1 MLAIL
6 MSIHSKHI
14 INIFDEEKLR
24 EIRKKFPI
32 DYRGWIYIYCC
43 QDETPVYIPWEFEVE
58 KQEDGTYK
66 ALTDFER
73 GNGKVVAR
81 FWCDGVDNI
90 NVVFEKYCA
99 GDLSQE
105 GLLDY
110 SCLSFDELHDYLNG
124 YSGARKIGKSIHIT
138 KLEIF
143 DKPKPLSDFM
153 PRKWD
158 KCGVKDKNGLYQC
171 HKCPHAIHYGHGFG
185 DCGYAPLKRPPQSWQ
200 YIEVK

>member
-14 INIFDEEKLR
+14 INIFDEKKLR

-32 DYRGWIYIYCC
+32 DYRGWIYIYCTK
-43 QDETPVYIPWEFEVE
+43 DNSYLFDYPNKGKTIFAIDTKYDKEF
-58 KQEDGTYK
+58 GYY
-66 ALTDFER
+66 L
-73 GNGKVVAR
+73 NGKVVAR

-138 KLEIF
+138 RLEIF

-153 PRKWD
+153 PRKWN

-200 YIEVK
+200 YIEV

>member
-1 MLAIL
+1 MSNKEKPMEKVIL
-6 MSIHSKHI
+6 MSIHSNPL
-14 INIFDEEKLR
+14 INILNEDKLR
-24 EIRKKFPI
+24 EIRKKFPK
-32 DYRGWIYIYCC
+32 DYRGWIYLYCC
-43 QDETPVYIPWEFEVE
+43 KGGAPVFIPWEFEVE

-124 YSGARKIGKSIHIT
+124 YSGARKIGKAIHIT

-143 DKPKPLSDFM
+143 DKPKPLSDF
-153 PRKWD
+153 RKVGYETVQYQTMRTSEAD
-158 KCGVKDKNGLYQC
+158 KWRLTR
-171 HKCPHAIHYGHGFG
+171 A
-185 DCGYAPLKRPPQSWQ
+185 PQSWQ
-200 YIEVK
+200 YVFVESSI

>member
-1 MLAIL
+1 MSNKEKPMEKVIL
-6 MSIHSKHI
+6 MSIHSNPL
-14 INIFDEEKLR
+14 INILNEDKLR
-24 EIRKKFPI
+24 EIRKKFPK
-32 DYRGWIYIYCC
+32 DYRGWIYLYCC
-43 QDETPVYIPWEFEVE
+43 KGGAPVFIPWEFEVE

-66 ALTDFER
+66 ALTDFEK

-124 YSGARKIGKSIHIT
+124 YSGARKIGKAIHIT
-138 KLEIF
+138 RLEVF
-143 DKPKPLSDFM
+143 DKPKPLSDF
-153 PRKWD
+153 RKVGYETLQYQTMRTSEAD
-158 KCGVKDKNGLYQC
+158 KWRLTR
-171 HKCPHAIHYGHGFG
+171 A
-185 DCGYAPLKRPPQSWQ
+185 PQSWQ
-200 YIEVK
+200 YVFAENSI